1 MSEPDNELAE
11 RLAESARTATAS
23 LTAEEVE
30 AVRRYQARDRTYEL
44 VAAVL
49 RNPKSSDDLTEE
61 QADLVDRIVRL
72 LSAATRRWRT
82 PASMPVY
89 RGQRSLD
96 QVFGAGPRVGRT
108 IQPTTF
114 LSTSVYRDVALEEFA
129 APPGPGGPALLELV
143 VPAGTYGL
151 CYRPSVIQSLP
162 TKGSC
167 SCRDGLGC
175 SCGVSGRRRVSLSLT
190 ARCCRE
196 PIHRRSRG
204 LSAPG

>member
-1 MSEPDNELAE
+1 MSERDNELAE
-11 RLAESARTATAS
+11 RLAESARTVTAS
-23 LTAEEVE
+23 LTADEVE
-30 AVRRYQARDRTYEL
+30 AVRRYQGRDRTYEL

-82 PASMPVY
+82 PFSMPVY

-114 LSTSVYRDVALEEFA
+114 LSTSIYRDVALEEFA

-151 CYRPSVIQSLP
+151 WLP
-162 TKGSC
+162 PIGDPELAYQGELLLS
-167 SCRDGLGC
+167 
-175 SCGVSGRRRVSLSLT
+175 RRTRVLV
-190 ARCCRE
+190 RGERE
-196 PIHRRSRG
+196 EAGILVLDCEVLP
-204 LSAPG
+204 